1 MKIEPIITEKSMTQA
16 ARGVFTFRVTSGLT
30 KFEIKHLVEK
40 TFGVHVTDVRTMNQ
54 KAELKR
60 GFSRRVKTIP
70 GYKKALVELKDKE
83 TIDLFEIKK

>member
-1 MKIEPIITEKSMTQA
+1 MKIEPIITEKSLMQA
-16 ARGVFTFRVTSGLT
+16 SKGVFTFRVTSSLT

-54 KAELKR
+54 KPETKR

>member
-1 MKIEPIITEKSMTQA
+1 MKIEPIITEKSLMQA
-16 ARGVFTFRVTSGLT
+16 TKGVFTLRVTSDLN

-54 KAELKR
+54 KSEVKR
-60 GFSRRVKTIP
+60 GFSRRSKVIP